1 MRRFDGAV
9 GIVAIGSVRTKLWPA
24 IVRVAVLAR
33 VVVFASA
40 VNLTLPEP
48 LPEAPLVIVTH
59 DALLVDD
66 QLQPVPVVTVTVPLP
81 PVPGN
86 VWLAGEIAN
95 EQDPAAW
102 VKVKVR
108 PAIVSVPERE
118 VVSGFAAAL

>member
-33 VVVFASA
+33 VVVFAAA

-66 QLQPVPVVTVTVPLP
+66 QVQPVPVVTVTVPLP
-81 PVPGN
+81 PVPG
-86 VWLAGEIAN
+86 
-95 EQDPAAW
+95 
-102 VKVKVR
+102 
-108 PAIVSVPERE
+108 IV
-118 VVSGFAAAL
+118 